1 MKKILIPT
9 DFSGPATWAVAAA
22 KDIAMRSGAEIILLH
37 VVEQQ
42 RKESFNA
49 QGQIEMIEDWEERIF
64 TSKLIQRGKNQLAE
78 IANDLADSQV
88 RVRVELRIGNPYHG
102 ISTIIT
108 DFDVDLVVMG
118 SCSRSNL
125 ERWFVGSNTQK
136 VVRNAKCPVLT
147 IHEKPGDKP
156 FKNIVYATSLRED
169 ENTFS
174 DVIKTAQ
181 KIYDAT
187 IHVVRI
193 NTRSNFRPDLAIKK
207 LMSRF
212 VRRIELD
219 NYTLNIFNDLTEEEG
234 ILHFAKSIDADL
246 IGMATHGRMNL
257 MQLFTGSISQDVVN
271 YSKTP
276 VLTYVTEGRPQP
288 LLLREYTPIH
298 NKNQK

>member
-9 DFSGPATWAVAAA
+9 DFSEPAKWAVSAA

-42 RKESFNA
+42 RKDSFKA

-64 TSKLIQRGKNQLAE
+64 TSKLIQRGKDQLAE
-78 IANDLADSQV
+78 IANDLADAHV
-88 RVRVELRIGNPYHG
+88 NVRVELRIGNPYHG

-108 DFDVDLVVMG
+108 DYEVDLVVMG

-125 ERWFVGSNTQK
+125 ERWFVGSNTEK

-147 IHEKPGDKP
+147 IHEKPDNKP
-156 FKNIVYATSLRED
+156 FKNIVYATSLMED
-169 ENTFS
+169 ENAFS

-193 NTRSNFRPDLAIKK
+193 NTRSNFRPDLAIKM

-212 VRRIELD
+212 VQRIKLD

-246 IGMATHGRMNL
+246 IGMARHGRMNL
-257 MQLFTGSISQDVVN
+257 MQWFTGSVLHDVVSH
-271 YSKTP
+271 SKKP
-276 VLTYVTEGRPQP
+276 VLTFVANGRREMLYSQLTNNEG
-288 LLLREYTPIH
+288 L
-298 NKNQK
+298 K